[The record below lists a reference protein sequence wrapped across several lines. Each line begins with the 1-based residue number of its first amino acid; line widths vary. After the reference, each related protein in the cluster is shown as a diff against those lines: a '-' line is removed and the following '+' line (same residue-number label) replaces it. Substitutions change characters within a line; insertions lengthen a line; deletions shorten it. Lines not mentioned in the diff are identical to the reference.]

1 MERIGTN
8 GRAAEPALRET
19 AAVGWKRV
27 GMAAVGLW
35 VVVTALGALRLG
47 ALEREG
53 PAHAAESIGDGIPAT
68 LYVPF
73 DDDDGDL
80 PFQRPPG
87 ERPPVVVVAHGYSA
101 DQAIMSPMARSLAE
115 AGYAVLTFDFRG
127 HGSNEARFAGD
138 LTDDLTAV
146 VDWLERSPQVDG
158 SRIAVLGHSMGAS
171 AALDF
176 ATLDDRPLAVVPL
189 SGGHQ
194 LHDAVVSKHVLL
206 MAAEDDPGR
215 IHDRQNELAAE
226 LSEDADVRLSQIAGK
241 DHLSI
246 LFSNT
251 AIREIVDFLDPIMG
265 VERTGAPG
273 GLDDPRLGAAAGY
286 LLLSVIGFAL
296 LGSLVGR
303 FVEPVPPDGSPGG
316 VLLVLGALVA
326 TYPVMAVGGFNVLP
340 LGAGQPVIVQLLSA
354 AALLWGL
361 QVLVRRGMVA
371 GPVPAWIGTASWRPD
386 RTSVLSGVAA
396 ALALVVLL
404 LPFGPVVH
412 RLVPTPERLVL
423 WVVVALAALPF
434 FLAFEALVRRG
445 SPWAAIGWGILGRVV
460 LLLVLVVGLGA
471 GVLPP
476 VIGLVVPLLIAQYV
490 LLELFAAT
498 CYRNGR
504 NPAVIAV
511 TESVFIAWIVI
522 TLTPVG

>member
-1 MERIGTN
+1 MRW
-8 GRAAEPALRET
+8 R
-19 AAVGWKRV
+19 RV
-27 GMAAVGLW
+27 GIAVVCVWAVL
-35 VVVTALGALRLG
+35 TTLGALRLG
-47 ALEREG
+47 MLEREG
-53 PAHAAESIGDGIPAT
+53 PAHTAASIGDGIPAT

-80 PFQRPPG
+80 PYQRPRG

-127 HGSNEARFAGD
+127 HGSNVDRFAGD

-158 SRIAVLGHSMGAS
+158 TRIAVLGHSMGAS

-176 ATLDDRPLAVVPL
+176 ATLDDRPLAVVPV

-194 LHDAVVSKHVLL
+194 VHDAIVPEHVLL

-215 IHDRQNELAAE
+215 IHDRQADVAAE
-226 LSEDADVRLSQIAGK
+226 LAGKTDVRTSEVAGK

-265 VERTGAPG
+265 VERTGTAG
-273 GLDDPRLGAAAGY
+273 GLDDARLNAAVGY
-286 LLLSVIGFAL
+286 LVLSVIGFAL
-296 LGSLVGR
+296 LGLLAGR
-303 FVEPVPPDGSPGG
+303 FVEPSSPDGSPGG
-316 VLLVLGALVA
+316 LLLVLGALVA
-326 TYPVMAVGGFNVLP
+326 TYPVMAVGGINVLP
-340 LGAGQPVIVQLLSA
+340 LGAGQPVIAQLLLA

-361 QVLVRRGMVA
+361 RALVQRELVA
-371 GPVPAWIGTASWRPD
+371 GPVPGWLGRATWLPD
-386 RTSVLSGVAA
+386 GAAMRTGVAA
-396 ALALVVLL
+396 AAALVVLL
-404 LPFGPVVH
+404 LPFGPLVH

-423 WVVVALAALPF
+423 WAVVALAALPF

-445 SPWAAIGWGILGRVV
+445 STWTAVGWGLLGRAI

-471 GVLPP
+471 GMLPP
-476 VIGLVVPLLIAQYV
+476 VIGLVIPLLIVQYA

-498 CYRNGR
+498 AYRSGR
-504 NPAVIAV
+504 NPALIAV
-511 TESVFIAWIVI
+511 TESVFIAWIVT